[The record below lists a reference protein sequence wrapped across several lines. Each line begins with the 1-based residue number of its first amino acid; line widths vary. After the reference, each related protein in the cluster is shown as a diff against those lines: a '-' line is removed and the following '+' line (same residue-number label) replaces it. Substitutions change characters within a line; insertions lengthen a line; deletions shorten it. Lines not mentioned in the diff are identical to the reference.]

1 MVTNKL
7 SNYIGFFA
15 FAIFW
20 VIFIF
25 AKLLEWNVLIS
36 IPLLAVCMLIQI
48 TAIWMPDAIY
58 IPIKFLG
65 MTSERLFL
73 EQLKERDEFT
83 TDYGVRYEVTL
94 KNENVVMLSC
104 LTSSTSIPLDR
115 FVPFLKDN
123 GISKYNNKPIKFD
136 PLW

>member
-7 SNYIGFFA
+7 NSYIGFFA

-25 AKLLEWNVLIS
+25 SKLLEWNVLIT
-36 IPLLAVCMLIQI
+36 IPLLAICMLIQI
-48 TAIWMPDAIY
+48 TALWMPDAIY

-65 MTSERLFL
+65 MTSGRLFL
-73 EQLKERDEFT
+73 EQLKEHDEFT

-115 FVPFLKDN
+115 FVLFLKNN

>member
-1 MVTNKL
+1 MITNKL
-7 SNYIGFFA
+7 SNYIGFLA
-15 FAIFW
+15 FAAFW
-20 VIFIF
+20 LIFIF
-25 AKLLEWNVLIS
+25 SKLVELNVLIT

-48 TAIWMPDAIY
+48 TALWMPGAIY

-73 EQLKERDEFT
+73 DKLKEQDEFT

-94 KNENVVMLSC
+94 KNENVIILSC
-104 LTSSTSIPLDR
+104 LPSSTSIPIDR
-115 FVPFLKDN
+115 FVLFLKDN
-123 GISKYNNKPIKFD
+123 GVSKYNNKPIKFD